1 MNEIETFPAP
11 IIDFNLPATSNEP
24 YRPHPKWVKE
34 HEAFQKL
41 LPQLLQTHRDKYV
54 AIHEGKVVES
64 GDDLI
69 SVALC
74 AYKNHGYVPI
84 LVDLVTD
91 RPKPIVRLHG
101 PRRIWNQSPS

>member
-24 YRPHPKWVKE
+24 YQPHPKWVRE

-69 SVALC
+69 SVALR
-74 AYKNHGYVPI
+74 AYKKHGYVPI

-91 RPKPIVRLHG
+91 QPKPIVRLHG
-101 PRRIWNQSPS
+101 PRLIRHPSSS